1 MPGLFASEP
10 SLGRPFAEQPVEY
23 QTFGGQRDPLRC
35 GKGSVRVREGTLILH
50 GRRRRLFALR
60 KEEECIEAQDIYDV
74 VADGR
79 LLRFRVEGRADR
91 LPRLLCLANPE
102 TARRLAACL
111 PDRATAAGAQ
121 ARHDAKA
128 FARFLVV
135 RGAPLVTLA
144 IIALNLAAYVVGGV
158 KGAGWMTGNAG
169 VLYELGGNLAPATAL
184 GQWWRLVTA
193 MFLHAGLL
201 HLAFNMWALWDAG
214 RVAERLFGAAR
225 FATIYLAAGL
235 LGGIASINW
244 QQDLVGVGA
253 SGAVFGVY
261 GALVVALAVDKEQ
274 LPMSVARQLM
284 VSACV
289 FIAYSLFNGFAST
302 GIDNAAHLGGLLAG
316 GLLGAGLIASTRRV
330 VPAVV
335 ATIVLLGVGAAR
347 AIEVAA
353 PVRDELAFRDFLV
366 AFAPEETRLND
377 TARKLFSA
385 AASMPPGELALRLDR
400 DIVPGWKAQQG
411 RIAALANVTPRSR
424 EVRDPLA
431 QFIKLKLDGLEALRD
446 GLNHNDRELIA
457 AADAKLKQANRLVE
471 EMNRKAAERKGG
483 KGGGQTRI
491 GSGGK

>member
-1 MPGLFASEP
+1 
-10 SLGRPFAEQPVEY
+10 
-23 QTFGGQRDPLRC
+23 
-35 GKGSVRVREGTLILH
+35 
-50 GRRRRLFALR
+50 
-60 KEEECIEAQDIYDV
+60 
-74 VADGR
+74 
-79 LLRFRVEGRADR
+79 
-91 LPRLLCLANPE
+91 
-102 TARRLAACL
+102 
-111 PDRATAAGAQ
+111 
-121 ARHDAKA
+121 
-128 FARFLVV
+128 
-135 RGAPLVTLA
+135 
-144 IIALNLAAYVVGGV
+144 
-158 KGAGWMTGNAG
+158 
-169 VLYELGGNLAPATAL
+169 
-184 GQWWRLVTA
+184 
-193 MFLHAGLL
+193 
-201 HLAFNMWALWDAG
+201 
-214 RVAERLFGAAR
+214 
-225 FATIYLAAGL
+225 
-235 LGGIASINW
+235 
-244 QQDLVGVGA
+244 
-253 SGAVFGVY
+253 
-261 GALVVALAVDKEQ
+261 VDKEQ